1 MKKTISLILLSLLS
15 SATQAASMNCRVTE
29 MIDFGQWSGFPKS
42 QVQLDSKLA
51 EVVQTQIG
59 HNVKIDLSK
68 IYASRSETTL
78 IFKSASASE
87 KLEIVIKPMNETPE
101 KFHMTLTQLSYRA
114 AVISTKSV
122 DFSTTTVNV
131 VRIGIDGNDKTM
143 MAECEISPI

>member
-1 MKKTISLILLSLLS
+1 MKKTIFLALLGLLN
-15 SATQAASMNCRVTE
+15 ATAQAASMNCRVTE

-68 IYASRSETTL
+68 ISASKSETIF

-87 KLEIVIKPMNETPE
+87 KLEIVIKPLSETPE

-114 AVISTKSV
+114 AVISSKSV
-122 DFSTTTVNV
+122 DFSTSSANV
-131 VRIGIDGNDKTM
+131 VRVGIKGNDKTM
-143 MAECEISPI
+143 MAECEVSPL